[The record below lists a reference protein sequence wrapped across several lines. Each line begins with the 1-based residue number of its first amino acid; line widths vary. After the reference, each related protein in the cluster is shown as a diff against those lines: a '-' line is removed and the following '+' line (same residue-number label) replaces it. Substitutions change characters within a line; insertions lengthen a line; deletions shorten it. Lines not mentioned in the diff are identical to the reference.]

1 MKYLLDVNV
10 LVAVCVSEHE
20 FHERV
25 ASWMNASARAGRS
38 ELITCAVTEMGF
50 LRTLA
55 QAEPYGYTIEQGK
68 DLLLQLKSNKEFHFV
83 FLSDGLGLAQ
93 LPRWVKGPKQIT
105 DGHLLGLARAH
116 GAEMAT
122 LDERIP
128 GAFVIRDK
136 I

>member
-10 LVAVCVSEHE
+10 LAALCVIEHE

-25 ASWMNASARAGRS
+25 ASWMNKSARAGRS
-38 ELITCAVTEMGF
+38 ELITCAVTELGF

-55 QAEPYGYTIEQGK
+55 QAEPYGFTIEQGK
-68 DLLLQLKSNKEFHFV
+68 NLLSQLKSSREFHFV

-93 LPRWVKGPKQIT
+93 LPRWVKGPKQIA
-105 DGHLLGLARAH
+105 DSHLLELASAH

-128 GAFVIRDK
+128 GAFVIPRK
-136 I
+136 P

>member
-1 MKYLLDVNV
+1 
-10 LVAVCVSEHE
+10 
-20 FHERV
+20 
-25 ASWMNASARAGRS
+25 MNESARAGRS
-38 ELITCAVTEMGF
+38 ELITCAVRELGF

-55 QAEPYGYTIEQGK
+55 QAEPYGK
-68 DLLLQLKSNKEFHFV
+68 DLLSQLKSSKEFHFV

-93 LPRWVKGPKQIT
+93 LPRWVRGPKQIT
-105 DGHLLGLARAH
+105 DGHLLGLAKAQ

-128 GAFVIRDK
+128 GALVIPGK

>member
-10 LVAVCVSEHE
+10 LVGLGVREHE

-25 ASWMNASARAGRS
+25 ASWLNKSARAGRS
-38 ELITCAVTEMGF
+38 ELITCAVTELRF
-50 LRTLA
+50 LRRLV
-55 QAEPYGYTIEQGK
+55 QAEPYGFTIDQGK
-68 DLLLQLKSNKEFHFV
+68 DLLSQLKSSNEFHFV

-105 DGHLLGLARAH
+105 DGHLLGLAKAH
-116 GAEMAT
+116 AAEMAT

-128 GAFVIRDK
+128 GAYAIPGRF
-136 I
+136 

>member
-10 LVAVCVSEHE
+10 LVAVCVDEHE

-25 ASWMNASARAGRS
+25 ASWMNASARGGQS
-38 ELITCAVTEMGF
+38 ELLTCAVTEMGF
-50 LRTLA
+50 LRTLV
-55 QAEPYGYTIEQGK
+55 QAEPYGFTIEQGK
-68 DLLLQLKSNKEFHFV
+68 DLLSQLKSSKEFHFR
-83 FLSDGLGLAQ
+83 FLADDLGLAQ

-122 LDERIP
+122 LDGRIP
-128 GAFVIRDK
+128 GAYVVPSK
-136 I
+136 A

>member
-1 MKYLLDVNV
+1 MNYLLDVNV
-10 LVAVCVSEHE
+10 LIALCIDEHE

-25 ASWMNASARAGRS
+25 AAWMNKSARGGGS

-50 LRTLA
+50 LRTLV
-55 QAEPYGYTIEQGK
+55 QAEPYGFTIEQGK
-68 DLLLQLKSNKEFHFV
+68 DLLSQLKLSKEFHFG

-105 DGHLLGLARAH
+105 DGHLLQLAKAH

-128 GAFVIRDK
+128 GAFVIPGK
-136 I
+136 A

>member
-10 LVAVCVSEHE
+10 LIALCVREHE

-25 ASWMNASARAGRS
+25 ASWMNKSARIGRS

-55 QAEPYGYTIEQGK
+55 QAEPYGFTIEQGK
-68 DLLLQLKSNKEFHFV
+68 DLLSKLKSSNEFHFS
-83 FLSDGLGLAQ
+83 FLPDDQEMTL

-105 DGHLLGLARAH
+105 DGHLLELAKAH

-128 GAFVIRDK
+128 EAFVIPGK
-136 I
+136 H

>member
-10 LVAVCVSEHE
+10 LVALCVSEHE

-25 ASWMNASARAGRS
+25 ASWMNEAARAGRS
-38 ELITCAVTEMGF
+38 EVITCAVTELGF

-55 QAEPYGYTIEQGK
+55 QAEPYGFTIEQGK
-68 DLLLQLKSNKEFHFV
+68 DLLSQLKSSKEFHFV

-105 DGHLLGLARAH
+105 HGHLLGLAKAH

-122 LDERIP
+122 LHERIP
-128 GAFVIRDK
+128 SALVIPGK
-136 I
+136 V

>member
-10 LVAVCVSEHE
+10 LVALCVDEHE

-25 ASWMNASARAGRS
+25 AAWVDQSARAGRS

-50 LRTLA
+50 LRTLV
-55 QAEPYGYTIEQGK
+55 QAEPYGFTIEQGK
-68 DLLLQLKSNKEFHFV
+68 DLLSQLKSSKEFHFG
-83 FLSDGLGLAQ
+83 FLSDGLGVAL

-105 DGHLLGLARAH
+105 DGHLVGLAKAQ

-128 GAFVIRDK
+128 GAFVIPDK
-136 I
+136 A

>member
-10 LVAVCVSEHE
+10 LVALCVTEHE

-25 ASWMNASARAGRS
+25 ASWMNESARAGRS
-38 ELITCAVTEMGF
+38 ELITCAVTELGF

-55 QAEPYGYTIEQGK
+55 QAEPYGFTIEQGK
-68 DLLLQLKSNKEFHFV
+68 DLLSQLNSSKEFHFV

-93 LPRWVKGPKQIT
+93 LPRWVRGPKQIT
-105 DGHLLGLARAH
+105 DGHLLELAKAH

-122 LDERIP
+122 LDERVP
-128 GAFVIRDK
+128 GALVIRGK

>member
-1 MKYLLDVNV
+1 
-10 LVAVCVSEHE
+10 
-20 FHERV
+20 
-25 ASWMNASARAGRS
+25 
-38 ELITCAVTEMGF
+38 VTELGF

-55 QAEPYGYTIEQGK
+55 QAEPYGFTIEQGK
-68 DLLLQLKSNKEFHFV
+68 DLLSQLNSSKEFHFV

-93 LPRWVKGPKQIT
+93 LPRWVRGPKQIT

-128 GAFVIRDK
+128 GALVISRE

>member
-10 LVAVCVSEHE
+10 LVALCVGEHE

-25 ASWMNASARAGRS
+25 ASWINESARDGRS

-50 LRTLA
+50 LRTLV
-55 QAEPYGYTIEQGK
+55 QAEAYGFTIEQGK
-68 DLLLQLKSNKEFHFV
+68 DLLSRLKSSKEFHFGFV
-83 FLSDGLGLAQ
+83 SDGLGLAQ

-105 DGHLLGLARAH
+105 DGHLLGLARTH
-116 GAEMAT
+116 GAEMAS

-128 GAFVIRDK
+128 GAFVIPDK
-136 I
+136 N